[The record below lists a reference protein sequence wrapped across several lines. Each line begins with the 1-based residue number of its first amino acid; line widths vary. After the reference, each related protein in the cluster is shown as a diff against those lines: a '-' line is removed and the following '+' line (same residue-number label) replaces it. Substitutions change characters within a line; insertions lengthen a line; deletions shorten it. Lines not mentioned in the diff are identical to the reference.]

1 MIDQVRKFQRE
12 RDVRKARF
20 RVLFVLSLIVSA
32 VVAGAVE
39 TMVIANTTIDPIS
52 FEVFSLE
59 EIYPGALASAQE
71 WNSNAYLS
79 DAGFAFRPAN
89 DAKGRWASL
98 EFRSPSLPRERLNV
112 LVAEASDGLEYE
124 LSPVQ

>member
-59 EIYPGALASAQE
+59 EVYA
-71 WNSNAYLS
+71 
-79 DAGFAFRPAN
+79 
-89 DAKGRWASL
+89 
-98 EFRSPSLPRERLNV
+98 
-112 LVAEASDGLEYE
+112 
-124 LSPVQ
+124 